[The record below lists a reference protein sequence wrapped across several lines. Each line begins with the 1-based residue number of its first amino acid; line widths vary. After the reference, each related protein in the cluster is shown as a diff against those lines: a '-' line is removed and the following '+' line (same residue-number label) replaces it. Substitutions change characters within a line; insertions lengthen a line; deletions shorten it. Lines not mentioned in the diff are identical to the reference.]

1 MKMLNVKNLLKATA
15 FAFGLMAAQS
25 PAFAADTAAAN
36 AANTKPTILLVHGA
50 FAASDSW
57 DGVAP
62 ILQDEGYRVISVA
75 NPLRSVSGDAA
86 YTRSLIDSIPG
97 EVVLVGHSYGG
108 PVISNAATGAA
119 NVKALVY
126 VASFAPEKGET
137 IAELAGKFPGG
148 TLGEALAAPVPLGN
162 GVNDLYI
169 DPAKFHAQFAADV
182 PADKA
187 RLMAIAQRPVT
198 DFALNEPS
206 GDIAWKDVPSYHIYG
221 TADKNIPPAAMEFM
235 AKRANSQETVVID
248 GASHVVMVSHPKEV
262 ADLIL
267 KAANAN

>member
-1 MKMLNVKNLLKATA
+1 MLNVKNLLKATA

-25 PAFAADTAAAN
+25 PAFAADTAATA
-36 AANTKPTILLVHGA
+36 AANTKPTILLAHGA

-62 ILQDEGYRVISVA
+62 ILQDEGYRVISIA

-97 EVVLVGHSYGG
+97 DVVLVGHSYGG
-108 PVISNAATGAA
+108 PVISQAATGAA

-137 IAELAGKFPGG
+137 IAELA
-148 TLGEALAAPVPLGN
+148 
-162 GVNDLYI
+162 
-169 DPAKFHAQFAADV
+169 AKFHAQFAADV
-182 PADKA
+182 PAEKA

-206 GDIAWKDVPSYHIYG
+206 GNTAWKDLPSYHIYG

-248 GASHVVMVSHPKEV
+248 GASHVVMVSHPKAV